1 MAGRDDRLRQPGQFI
16 EGLSTRPVIREGAF
30 VIHVVQSSDH
40 TRLGMVIPKR
50 WIKQATRRNQIKRWV
65 REAFRSVLPQSPVHV
80 IFRVRSGL
88 GVAGWAKPDRE
99 GVRAQILKAFR
110 LFQTLQTQG
119 RLP

>member
-30 VIHVVQSSDH
+30 VIHVAQSSDH

-65 REAFRSVLPQSPVHV
+65 REAFRSVSPQSPVHV

-99 GVRAQILKAFR
+99 GVRAQILKAFG
-110 LFQTLQTQG
+110 LFQTLQAQG